1 MMRLSTESVATTI
14 GLVYEAAY
22 DPSHWPDVLRAIG
35 DFFGSSR
42 SCICCLDA
50 RPGATRVRDSV
61 GSAPDPELETFA
73 AFQATTESALFVGI
87 DKWPTGQVYR
97 RRDVLDEDHF
107 RNCDFWH
114 DWLKPRQMDEAIV
127 SNLAI
132 SGSTLWILDIS
143 RMTKFGEFQRRE
155 LELLRKITPHIARA
169 GQIGEALEQT
179 VLTRSP
185 RASMSL
191 GMLVV
196 DPELRSLE
204 INASAETLL
213 SRNKGRIGLSRG
225 RVWVRE
231 PLHAHRLAEMV
242 LDACSTPMGSVPA
255 LGGMMLL
262 PAQLP
267 GESGL
272 LVSVAPL
279 AASQRFGLRARQC
292 AIIMIRELDG
302 KPMEGLE
309 KALCSLFDLS
319 PSEARLASA
328 IAAGK
333 SLNQAA
339 FAAGITVSSARTYLA
354 RVFAKTGARQQ
365 SQLVILLKEIGA
377 LIQR

>member
-35 DFFGSSR
+35 EFFGSSR
-42 SCICCLDA
+42 SCICCFDA

-61 GSAPDPELETFA
+61 GSSPDPELETFA
-73 AFQATTESALFVGI
+73 FQATTESTLIVGM
-87 DKWPTGQVYR
+87 DKWTAGQVYR
-97 RRDVLDEDHF
+97 RREILNEDHF

-114 DWLKPRQMDEAIV
+114 DWLKPRQMDEAVV

-132 SGSTLWILDIS
+132 SGSTLWTLDVS
-143 RMTKFGEFQRRE
+143 RMAKFGEFQRPE
-155 LELLRKITPHIARA
+155 LELLRKMTPHIARA
-169 GQIGEALEQT
+169 GQIGEALQQT
-179 VLTRSP
+179 VLTKSVQ
-185 RASMSL
+185 ASMSL

-196 DPELRSLE
+196 DPELRSLD
-204 INASAETLL
+204 INECAETLL
-213 SRNKGRIGLSRG
+213 SRSKGRIGLSRG
-225 RVWVRE
+225 KVCVRE

-242 LDACSTPMGSVPA
+242 VDACSTPMGSVPA
-255 LGGMMLL
+255 VGGMMLL
-262 PAQLP
+262 PGQLP

-279 AASQRFGLRARQC
+279 AASQRFGLRAKQC
-292 AIIMIRELDG
+292 ATIMIRELGG

-309 KALCSLFDLS
+309 KTLCSLFDLS
-319 PSEARLASA
+319 PAEARLASA

-354 RVFAKTGARQQ
+354 RIFAKTGARQQ
-365 SQLVILLKEIGA
+365 SQLVILLKDIGP